1 MLSRLSPSIPFY
13 VAALI
18 VFVVIA
24 LRYVVF
30 AGSAFLLF
38 HRSERWANDPRRLAR
53 PADKKQVKRELL
65 ASLSTVAVFTGLG
78 LVIAAARR
86 AGLTPVA
93 SEWLRSHPALWFVG
107 SLSLMLFVH
116 DLYFYW
122 AHRLMHTKWLY
133 ERVHLVHHKSNNPS
147 PLSAFAFHPSE
158 AVLEALPIFVVLLT
172 VPVTPWAIFVFQML
186 SLAINVYGHLG
197 VELTPRW
204 WLDRWTGKLFNT
216 TTHHHLH
223 HRSNKYNFGLYL
235 NVWDRLFGT
244 NHPEYAAKFRA
255 VTERDALPER
265 GALTVSHETGPSDD
279 GATAA

>member
-1 MLSRLSPSIPFY
+1 MLSRLSPSTPLY
-13 VAALI
+13 VTAAI
-18 VFVVIA
+18 VFAVIA
-24 LRYVVF
+24 LRYVLF
-30 AGSAFLLF
+30 AGGAFLFF
-38 HRSERWANDPRRLAR
+38 HRSARYANSPRRLAR
-53 PADKKQVKRELL
+53 PADAKQVERELL
-65 ASLSTVAVFTGLG
+65 SSLSTVAVFTAMG
-78 LVIAAARR
+78 LVIAHARR
-86 AGLTPVA
+86 VGLTPVA
-93 SEWLRSHPALWFVG
+93 PEWLRAHPALWFFG
-107 SLSLMLFVH
+107 SLALMLFVH

-158 AVLEALPIFVVLLT
+158 AVLEALPVFVLLLT
-172 VPVTPWAIFVFQML
+172 VPVTPWAILVFQML

-204 WLDRWTGKLFNT
+204 WLDRWPGKVFNT
-216 TTHHHLH
+216 TTHHHMH

-265 GALTVSHETGPSDD
+265 GALSVSHETASSD
-279 GATAA
+279 GAAAT